1 MLKNFLVFFIV
12 VQTFFRRAH
21 VVKLMYSGR
30 GLVHSVL
37 NVQIDR
43 ILVVILLKD
52 KDPAPP

>member
-30 GLVHSVL
+30 GLVYSVL